1 MENLVRF
8 SWHVGKYENVSYYP
22 QPGTVGEQHC
32 ALSGEGVLV
41 EEVSG
46 ALGRWGPQGRAS
58 CHGVCGQVS
67 HLWPRFLILRDES
80 TDLVYESRFQI

>member
-1 MENLVRF
+1 MFGGARLEVCWPRRWRREDGNRGVGRSLLGLLYLMENLVRF

-22 QPGTVGEQHC
+22 RPGTVGEQHC

-46 ALGRWGPQGRAS
+46 ALGR
-58 CHGVCGQVS
+58 
-67 HLWPRFLILRDES
+67 
-80 TDLVYESRFQI
+80 

>member
-22 QPGTVGEQHC
+22 RPGTVGEQHC

-46 ALGRWGPQGRAS
+46 ALGR
-58 CHGVCGQVS
+58 
-67 HLWPRFLILRDES
+67 
-80 TDLVYESRFQI
+80 